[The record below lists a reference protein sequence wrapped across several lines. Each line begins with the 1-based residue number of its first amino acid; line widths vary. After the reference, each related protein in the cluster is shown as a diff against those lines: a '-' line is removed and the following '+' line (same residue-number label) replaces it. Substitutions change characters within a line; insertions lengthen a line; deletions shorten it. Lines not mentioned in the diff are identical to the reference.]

1 MTELRSEI
9 LKAIPGIIEAAFPGT
24 MAPMVEVRMEQRMGF
39 SGASVAELALRW
51 EKEGHCTDYEDDEL
65 PSAVFLKH
73 IVVTDPGADMEPD
86 TAAKVHRNIQS
97 YHNEFAVMSSLYPL
111 MDASTPPI
119 AHPTVFYRH
128 ADQTLADGSSSSGT
142 HTFTVMSE
150 SMLHSGWTQAAVLT
164 AAQMEASITWMAR
177 FHALSFGKVATL
189 GTGLWDQGTHL
200 ALDKRPGS
208 ELGMLSGIWK
218 AFVSAFVEEHPVFS
232 ADPATLAEAGADLA
246 ALAPA
251 VAVYLDPLTEANEN
265 RTCIVHGDFKPA
277 NLFVRETGSTACTSA
292 KVCVCAI
299 DYQWTGPGIAAT
311 DLVYL
316 VAMAIPALSEM
327 RLDEVLRSYWTHFT
341 EARKQ
346 TCLDAAAPPTS
357 AASAASDDD
366 WAHFLLDFKVATLD
380 FARWAFCAR
389 LADDSPAKFAAR
401 REKMD
406 INLGAWRRD
415 VNVIAWLTEH
425 THAYLRDEA
434 VLAALA
440 AL

>member
-1 MTELRSEI
+1 MQ
-9 LKAIPGIIEAAFPGT
+9 
-24 MAPMVEVRMEQRMGF
+24 QRMGF
-39 SGASVAELALRW
+39 SGAAVAELALQW
-51 EKEGHCTDYEDDEL
+51 EKERHHTDHDDDARNEL

-73 IVVTDPGADMEPD
+73 IVMAEPGADMEPD
-86 TAAKVHRNIQS
+86 AAAKVWRNIQS
-97 YHNEFAVMSSLYPL
+97 YRNEFIVISSLYPL

-128 ADQTLADGSSSSGT
+128 AEQTAAGSSSSNSSSSST

-150 SMLHSGWTQAAVLT
+150 SMLHSGWTQTAVLT
-164 AAQMEASITWMAR
+164 AAQTEASIAWMAR
-177 FHALSFGKVATL
+177 FHALSFGKSATL
-189 GTGLWDQGTHL
+189 VVGLWDKGTHL
-200 ALDKRPGS
+200 ALDKRPDS
-208 ELGMLSGIWK
+208 ELGKLPSIWR
-218 AFVSAFVEEHPVFS
+218 AFVSAFREEHPVFA
-232 ADPATLAEAGADLA
+232 ADPATLAEAGTALA

-251 VAVYLDPLTEANEN
+251 VAVYLDPLTAANENN
-265 RTCIVHGDFKPA
+265 RTCIVHGDFKSA
-277 NLFVRETGSTACTSA
+277 NLFVREAGSTADSTDGGGVS
-292 KVCVCAI
+292 AI

-316 VAMAIPALSEM
+316 CAMAIPAPSEAH
-327 RLDEVLRSYWTHFT
+327 LDELLHSYWTHFT
-341 EARKQ
+341 EACLE
-346 TCLDAAAPPTS
+346 TCSNSAAP
-357 AASAASDDD
+357 AASDYDYER
-366 WAHFLLDFKVATLD
+366 FLLDFKVATLD
-380 FARWAFCAR
+380 FTRWAFCAR

-415 VNVIAWLTEH
+415 VDVIAWLTEH